1 MNAEVT
7 TVIVREAMVIA
18 VTSAGPLIITA
29 LIIGFI
35 VSIFQ
40 ATTQISEPTL
50 TFAPKAIGVGAVF
63 AALAPSI
70 TNDLVGFIRLSFERA
85 AAVLQ
90 TGGF

>member
-18 VTSAGPLIITA
+18 VGAAGPLII
-29 LIIGFI
+29 GFV

-70 TNDLVGFIRLSFERA
+70 THDLVSFIRLSFDRA
-85 AAVLQ
+85 ASVLQ